1 MNHHPKNLPLTVLL
15 ISKTSFISS
24 NKPNTYIKYVCIYEK
39 ILSPPYLQI
48 LERKENRNR
57 KV

>member
-48 LERKENRNR
+48 LERKEN
-57 KV
+57 